1 MVAED
6 GAGLRGLK
14 MRALL
19 EPRGWGDCRGGMVG
33 GSALLKGSCVLCMLR
48 LALYVLGDWYGKPGG
63 MVRAAVLCVKWL

>member
-1 MVAED
+1 
-6 GAGLRGLK
+6 
-14 MRALL
+14 
-19 EPRGWGDCRGGMVG
+19 MVG